1 MYLIVD
7 FASGQQTDEGSLASL
22 QRILV
27 LTETPRGFKPAFVL
41 VQSKLAFRRSQPAW
55 PNVS

>member
-41 VQSKLAFRRSQPAW
+41 VQSKLAF
-55 PNVS
+55 